1 MSKETD
7 EFLRGLYE
15 EDAHAPNGPHVNWTR
30 GFEATDDEYADYR
43 TQDAASRDAD
53 QDHAPHG
60 GWRFWER
67 E

>member
-7 EFLRGLYE
+7 EFLHGLYE
-15 EDAHAPNGPHVNWTR
+15 QDTDQHNGPYVNWTR

-43 TQDAASRDAD
+43 AQEGAD
-53 QDHAPHG
+53 RSNDYDSSHHG
-60 GWRFWER
+60 GWRSWDR